1 MAIKIA
7 FAIVFLVIFIYIAFW
22 YKDTTEESVRTTGD
36 YIKRG
41 IRTTEHSREM
51 IKGSKDLVKEREK
64 MADFEDQ

>member
-22 YKDTTEESVRTTGD
+22 YKDTTEEAVQSHGD

-51 IKGSKDLVKEREK
+51 IKGSKELVKEREK